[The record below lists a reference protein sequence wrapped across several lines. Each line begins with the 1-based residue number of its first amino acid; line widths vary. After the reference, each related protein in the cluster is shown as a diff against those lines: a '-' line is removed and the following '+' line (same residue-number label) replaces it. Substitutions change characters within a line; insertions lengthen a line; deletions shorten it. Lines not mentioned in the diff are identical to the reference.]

1 MLDRIKSLLGTLI
14 KDGEPAKAM
23 KRIPCVVHEGES
35 YTPGTTVN
43 FGLKIFVVKH
53 VFISNDLMKCSLM
66 VTNVANETDNSYISE
81 EIMLGLDEVI
91 PMQDWELSEQLQT
104 VCKNV
109 ASNSYSELFED
120 IPCYPLHIQR
130 VVRKHMLISKLR
142 RTIHY
147 FLTGLAMVGNFNLGL
162 IDWEHD
168 PHILKHTILV
178 YKIEDSQHDTEVNE
192 LDVLLGPKWDMV
204 DMSVTMDSFRIV
216 LTMEIKININGELCV
231 TGHAATCALVPDTN
245 GCEYRAQYLKH
256 SIEVLSEMT
265 NSCRVGAVSQASGPK
280 PEDDRYDG
288 SLADQ
293 NKTSLLWDSF
303 NAQKEPNMFSTP
315 MVQHGMLN
323 LSEEASILSTP
334 TTAIV
339 GIKSPTSE
347 SGNSSSRA
355 DTQSRVSTAIMNL
368 SEENSFLSTST
379 AAIVEI
385 KPLMSE
391 SGNSSSRTGTQ
402 SCVSQSTAIMNLPEE
417 NSFLSTSFAA
427 TVEIKPLMS
436 DAIMNLSEENSIL
449 SNSSAA
455 TVEIKP
461 PMSESGNSS
470 CRTDTRSFA
479 SQSTASTR
487 PRLQGLF
494 QTGPFINNQRLSK
507 NNDDSQIE
515 QQCPFPNEWQFGT
528 VPEVITNDE
537 DID

>member
-1 MLDRIKSLLGTLI
+1 
-14 KDGEPAKAM
+14 
-23 KRIPCVVHEGES
+23 
-35 YTPGTTVN
+35 
-43 FGLKIFVVKH
+43 
-53 VFISNDLMKCSLM
+53 
-66 VTNVANETDNSYISE
+66 
-81 EIMLGLDEVI
+81 
-91 PMQDWELSEQLQT
+91 
-104 VCKNV
+104 
-109 ASNSYSELFED
+109 
-120 IPCYPLHIQR
+120 
-130 VVRKHMLISKLR
+130 
-142 RTIHY
+142 
-147 FLTGLAMVGNFNLGL
+147 
-162 IDWEHD
+162 
-168 PHILKHTILV
+168 
-178 YKIEDSQHDTEVNE
+178 
-192 LDVLLGPKWDMV
+192 
-204 DMSVTMDSFRIV
+204 
-216 LTMEIKININGELCV
+216 MEIKININGELCV

-256 SIEVLSEMT
+256 SIEVPSEMT
-265 NSCRVGAVSQASGPK
+265 NSCRGGAVSQASGPK

-315 MVQHGMLN
+315 MVQNGMLN
-323 LSEEASILSTP
+323 LSEETSILSTP
-334 TTAIV
+334 TAAIV

-347 SGNSSSRA
+347 RGNSISRA
-355 DTQSRVSTAIMNL
+355 DSQSRVSTAIRNL

-379 AAIVEI
+379 VATAEI

-391 SGNSSSRTGTQ
+391 SDNSSSRTDTQ
-402 SCVSQSTAIMNLPEE
+402 SCVPQSTAIMNLPENSDLPTYAKVEIKPPMCEAIMNLPEE

-427 TVEIKPLMS
+427 TVEIKPPRS
-436 DAIMNLSEENSIL
+436 EAIMNLSEENSFL

>member
-1 MLDRIKSLLGTLI
+1 MILGYFYANLVQIKPALNSLHDQWKFEFKDLNNRGQSTVNQVMVHLYLRNALI
-14 KDGEPAKAM
+14 K
-23 KRIPCVVHEGES
+23 
-35 YTPGTTVN
+35 
-43 FGLKIFVVKH
+43 
-53 VFISNDLMKCSLM
+53 
-66 VTNVANETDNSYISE
+66 
-81 EIMLGLDEVI
+81 
-91 PMQDWELSEQLQT
+91 QL
-104 VCKNV
+104 
-109 ASNSYSELFED
+109 YLF
-120 IPCYPLHIQR
+120 
-130 VVRKHMLISKLR
+130 S
-142 RTIHY
+142 
-147 FLTGLAMVGNFNLGL
+147 
-162 IDWEHD
+162 
-168 PHILKHTILV
+168 
-178 YKIEDSQHDTEVNE
+178 
-192 LDVLLGPKWDMV
+192 
-204 DMSVTMDSFRIV
+204 V

-256 SIEVLSEMT
+256 SIEVPSEMT
-265 NSCRVGAVSQASGPK
+265 NSCRGGAVSQASGPK

-288 SLADQ
+288 DLADQ

-315 MVQHGMLN
+315 MVQNGMLN
-323 LSEEASILSTP
+323 LSEETSILSTP
-334 TTAIV
+334 TAAIV

-347 SGNSSSRA
+347 RGNSSSRA
-355 DTQSRVSTAIMNL
+355 DSQSRVSTAVMNL
-368 SEENSFLSTST
+368 SEENSFLSTPT
-379 AAIVEI
+379 VATVEI

-391 SGNSSSRTGTQ
+391 SDNSKRRTDTQ
-402 SCVSQSTAIMNLPEE
+402 SCVPQSTAITNLPENSDLPTSLAATIEIEPPMSESIMNLPEE

-427 TVEIKPLMS
+427 TVEIKPPMCE
-436 DAIMNLSEENSIL
+436 AIMNISEENSFL

-528 VPEVITNDE
+528 VPEVITNGE

>member
-1 MLDRIKSLLGTLI
+1 MLHLYHSAGASIKGGQWCQLPPRFWQIRRCRRRRITTYPPQFKQAIYAPILRNPII
-14 KDGEPAKAM
+14 K
-23 KRIPCVVHEGES
+23 
-35 YTPGTTVN
+35 
-43 FGLKIFVVKH
+43 
-53 VFISNDLMKCSLM
+53 
-66 VTNVANETDNSYISE
+66 
-81 EIMLGLDEVI
+81 
-91 PMQDWELSEQLQT
+91 QLH
-104 VCKNV
+104 
-109 ASNSYSELFED
+109 LF
-120 IPCYPLHIQR
+120 
-130 VVRKHMLISKLR
+130 
-142 RTIHY
+142 
-147 FLTGLAMVGNFNLGL
+147 A
-162 IDWEHD
+162 
-168 PHILKHTILV
+168 
-178 YKIEDSQHDTEVNE
+178 
-192 LDVLLGPKWDMV
+192 
-204 DMSVTMDSFRIV
+204 V
-216 LTMEIKININGELCV
+216 LTMEINININGELCV

-256 SIEVLSEMT
+256 SIEVPSEMT

-339 GIKSPTSE
+339 GIKSPMSE
-347 SGNSSSRA
+347 SGDSSSRA

-368 SEENSFLSTST
+368 SIENSFLSSST
-379 AAIVEI
+379 AATVEI

-391 SGNSSSRTGTQ
+391 SGTSSSRTDTE

-417 NSFLSTSFAA
+417 NSFLSSSFAA
-427 TVEIKPLMS
+427 TVEIKPPMS
-436 DAIMNLSEENSIL
+436 EGIMNLSEENSFL

-507 NNDDSQIE
+507 NSDDSQIE

>member
-1 MLDRIKSLLGTLI
+1 MNNRGQSLLMHLYLRNPII
-14 KDGEPAKAM
+14 K
-23 KRIPCVVHEGES
+23 
-35 YTPGTTVN
+35 
-43 FGLKIFVVKH
+43 
-53 VFISNDLMKCSLM
+53 
-66 VTNVANETDNSYISE
+66 
-81 EIMLGLDEVI
+81 
-91 PMQDWELSEQLQT
+91 QLH
-104 VCKNV
+104 
-109 ASNSYSELFED
+109 LF
-120 IPCYPLHIQR
+120 
-130 VVRKHMLISKLR
+130 
-142 RTIHY
+142 
-147 FLTGLAMVGNFNLGL
+147 A
-162 IDWEHD
+162 
-168 PHILKHTILV
+168 
-178 YKIEDSQHDTEVNE
+178 
-192 LDVLLGPKWDMV
+192 
-204 DMSVTMDSFRIV
+204 V

-256 SIEVLSEMT
+256 SIEVPSEMT
-265 NSCRVGAVSQASGPK
+265 NSCRGGAVSQASGPK

-315 MVQHGMLN
+315 MVQHGVLN
-323 LSEEASILSTP
+323 LSEETSILSTP
-334 TTAIV
+334 TAAIV
-339 GIKSPTSE
+339 GIKSPVSE
-347 SGNSSSRA
+347 SGNLSSRA
-355 DTQSRVSTAIMNL
+355 DSQSRVSTAIMNL
-368 SEENSFLSTST
+368 SEENGFLSTST
-379 AAIVEI
+379 AATVEI
-385 KPLMSE
+385 KPLKSE
-391 SGNSSSRTGTQ
+391 SDNTSSRTDTQ
-402 SCVSQSTAIMNLPEE
+402 SFVPQSTAIMNLPE
-417 NSFLSTSFAA
+417 NSDLPTSFAA
-427 TVEIKPLMS
+427 TVEIKPPMS
-436 DAIMNLSEENSIL
+436 EAILNISEENSFL